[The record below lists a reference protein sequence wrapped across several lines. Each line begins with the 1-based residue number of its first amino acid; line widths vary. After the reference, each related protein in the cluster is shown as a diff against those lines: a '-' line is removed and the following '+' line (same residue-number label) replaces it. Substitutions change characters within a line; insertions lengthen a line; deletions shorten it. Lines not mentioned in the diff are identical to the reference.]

1 MRRSR
6 QMDTL
11 VRLAAMAERNARTGL
26 AGANQ
31 DLLRKN
37 GQQRQLESY
46 EAEYGEAWLEA
57 GRGGVSGQAAAGLS
71 AFRVSL
77 GNTMAAHQASVS
89 AAAEA
94 RDVQAR
100 RWQGMRQQ
108 LRVFNDL
115 AERSRREEDRERER
129 RLQKSIDELSGRP
142 RGPGVL

>member
-1 MRRSR
+1 
-6 QMDTL
+6 MDTL
-11 VRLAAMAERNARTGL
+11 VRLAAMAERNARAGL

-37 GQQRQLESY
+37 VQQRQLESY

-57 GRGGVSGQAAAGLS
+57 GRGGVSGPAAAGLA

-77 GNTMAAHQASVS
+77 GNTLAANQASVS
-89 AAAEA
+89 AAAES
-94 RDVQAR
+94 RDAQAR

-108 LRVFNDL
+108 LRVFTDL

-129 RLQKSIDELSGRP
+129 RLQKSIDELSARP
-142 RGPGVL
+142 KGPALV